1 VESNDLCHLTQQIRL
16 KPIRSHQQVQSLLA
30 EYENLKEQKRGK
42 EATQLLTDYS
52 FHPYQ
57 NAFWKQPGSNLYIQ
71 MAPDL
76 LHQFFL
82 GIVKA
87 LASF

>member
-1 VESNDLCHLTQQIRL
+1 
-16 KPIRSHQQVQSLLA
+16 LLA

-87 LASF
+87 